1 MKAQKAACLLI
12 LRSQLRSLHGP
23 SQSAVE
29 RTGRVFGAT
38 AAEKDQTVLVLLLII
53 ILILAIGGG
62 IFISKFLFLLLLLL
76 LLLLLFRG
84 RF

>member
-1 MKAQKAACLLI
+1 V
-12 LRSQLRSLHGP
+12 RSDEHVVGTKVRFGP
-23 SQSAVE
+23 SQSPVE
-29 RTGRVFGAT
+29 CTGRVFDAT
-38 AAEKDQTVLVLLLII
+38 AAERDQIVLVLLLII